1 MGLKLTTLRSEVS
14 RSTQGTSQAPVVFA
28 PLGLAY
34 FIWHIVLHVHP
45 CATYCSISFLCKA
58 E

>member
-1 MGLKLTTLRSEVS
+1 MGLNLTTLRLEVS
-14 RSTQGTSQAPVVFA
+14 RSTQGTSQVPIVFA

-34 FIWHIVLHVHP
+34 FIWHIVLSVHL
-45 CATYCSISFLCKA
+45 CVTYCSISFLYKA